1 MISKSLLPEFDHEM
15 ATTRTVLELVRDED
29 AEWQPHE
36 KSFSMANL
44 AQHIANL
51 PKWALLALNA
61 TEYDMDPPEG
71 SNDPPSTYESTSAL
85 LEGFDTNVQAARD
98 AIESTSD
105 EGFMV
110 GWTLKSG
117 GRELFTQP
125 RVGII
130 RSFVMN
136 HIYHHRGQL
145 TVYLRL
151 RDIPLPMV
159 YGPTADTP
167 T

>member
-1 MISKSLLPEFDHEM
+1 MIREQFLPEFDREM
-15 ATTRTVLELVRDED
+15 ATTRTVLALVRDED
-29 AEWQPHE
+29 ADWQPHE
-36 KSFSMANL
+36 KSFSMGNL
-44 AQHIANL
+44 ALHIVNL
-51 PKWALLALNA
+51 PKWAGLALHA
-61 TEYDMDPPEG
+61 TEYDMNPPEG
-71 SNDPPSTYESTSAL
+71 SDEPPRAFRSTSAL
-85 LEGFDTNVQAARD
+85 LQEFDTNVEAARK
-98 AIESTSD
+98 AIEGTSD
-105 EGFMV
+105 EAFME

-117 GRELFTQP
+117 GHEVFTQP
-125 RVGII
+125 RVGVL

>member
-1 MISKSLLPEFDHEM
+1 MISEQVLPEFDREM

-29 AEWQPHE
+29 ADWQPHM
-36 KSFSMANL
+36 KSFSMGKL
-44 AQHIANL
+44 AVHIANL
-51 PKWALLALNA
+51 PRWARLALHA
-61 TEYDMDPPEG
+61 TEYDMNPPGG
-71 SNDPPSTYESTSAL
+71 SDEPPRTYESTSAL
-85 LEGFDTNVQAARD
+85 LEEFDTNVQAAHD
-98 AIESTSD
+98 AIASASD
-105 EGFMV
+105 EDFMQ

-117 GRELFTQP
+117 GHEVFTQP
-125 RVGII
+125 RVGVL

-159 YGPTADTP
+159 YGPTADTRG
-167 T
+167 